1 MADASSPAAHE
12 QDPIEADVS
21 FIQFTNVIKLITQ
34 DAENFETDSALGDN
48 EYVFNLIEEG

>member
-21 FIQFTNVIKLITQ
+21 FNPIYECVKVNNPGCRELR
-34 DAENFETDSALGDN
+34 D
-48 EYVFNLIEEG
+48 